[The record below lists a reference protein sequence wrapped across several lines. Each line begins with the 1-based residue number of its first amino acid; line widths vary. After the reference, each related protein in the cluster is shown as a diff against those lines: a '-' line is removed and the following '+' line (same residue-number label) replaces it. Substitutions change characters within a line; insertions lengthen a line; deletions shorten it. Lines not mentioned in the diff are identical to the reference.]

1 MVSSQAELYIKI
13 VQLSIIF
20 IITSYFVFRRVKDK
34 IIGFN
39 WFIFI
44 FGMAIVQSI
53 IELALYFPMKN
64 NPEAFENISSI
75 QEIHII
81 PYAAGLFGLFLY
93 CELIRNAKPNTLFL
107 GITTALL
114 GGYIAIYF
122 IELGLNLQS
131 AYPPEYRF
139 SRFVFSIFQAL
150 VLAEALYTFI
160 QDAIKV
166 EHKKLRNLSIFIS
179 VAFSIAFLSALYK
192 IVEQATYLITKTEP
206 VFQIYGAIPFSLTFG
221 IMAIVFIF
229 NPFYVYLLPTVLN
242 KVIVI
247 NDAGILFYS
256 VNIGKDCPDDECED
270 ELFSGIVAALKSFLE
285 DTTGSTSDLRKISFR
300 DKKMIIA
307 ENKEKK
313 VSTIILGDSDSFIL
327 NTAAKQFTNAFC
339 EKFAKHIDSFD
350 GTVDIFEEATS
361 IVKRIFPFVPP
372 EEIIEAK

>member
-13 VQLSIIF
+13 VQLAIIL
-20 IITSYFVFRRVKDK
+20 IIASYFVFRRVKDK

-44 FGMAIVQSI
+44 FGMAIVQCV
-53 IELALYFPMKN
+53 IELALYLPMKN

-93 CELIRNAKPNTLFL
+93 CELIRNSKPNTIFL
-107 GITTALL
+107 GVATALL

-122 IELGLNLQS
+122 IELGFNLQRT
-131 AYPPEYRF
+131 YPPEYRV
-139 SRFVFSIFQAL
+139 SRLIFSIFQAL

-166 EHKKLRNLSIFIS
+166 EHKKLRNISIFIS
-179 VAFSIAFLSALYK
+179 VAFSITFLSALYK
-192 IVEQATYLITKTEP
+192 IVEQATYLITKTDP
-206 VFQIYGAIPFSLTFG
+206 AFQIYGAIPFSLTFG
-221 IMAIVFIF
+221 IMAVVFIF

-247 NDAGILFYS
+247 NDAGILFYA
-256 VNIGKDCPDDECED
+256 VNIGKDCPDECED

-307 ENKEKK
+307 QNKEKR

-327 NTAAKQFTNAFC
+327 NTAAHHFTNAFC
-339 EKFAKHIDSFD
+339 EKFAKHIEKFD
-350 GTVDIFEEATS
+350 GTVDIFEDATS

-372 EEIIEAK
+372 EEIIEVK